1 MLEPK
6 EVLLDKAVA
15 LTDLGRD
22 LERRKGDEKRR
33 RLFGSS
39 DSSAVV
45 QGRVLVAS
53 TVGVDT
59 DSSSLEASRECVG
72 SYITKQSAL
81 GLQLK
86 KNRTLTFESL

>member
-1 MLEPK
+1 MEIAVNDMLEPK

-39 DSSAVV
+39 ASSAVV
-45 QGRVLVAS
+45 RGRVLVVAS
-53 TVGVDT
+53 TAVVDA

-72 SYITKQSAL
+72 SYITKPSAL
-81 GLQLK
+81 GLQL
-86 KNRTLTFESL
+86 